1 MMKRFLSA
9 LCVCAGLIIG
19 SCMHVWAAAP
29 GTTCA
34 TAIPLGDNYSTNVSG
49 PYPKSVWYS
58 AWTFDLPLTVYFAPE
73 HETDPAP
80 EVEMDFSCIS
90 GYYPNDS
97 ILCSLFCKTSGS
109 SGLDMKM
116 PHKPSLSTDRLP
128 DGTFVYYLSLGK
140 KYRDLL
146 LQMGISYNLEVYVKV
161 TYKSNG
167 TMSMAPDG
175 MFANCMDGP
184 KFMHLGD
191 TVRVKT
197 QDVDRHVIVPYIQWQ
212 EDSIRYVWDGTDPVT
227 ISISA
232 ECDYDP
238 TDNADER
245 ILDFFTLQP
254 QDTLKLTA
262 AEVQYYVNSDNV
274 ASQAGMFFAKF
285 YTNGT
290 GIMKIE
296 RVPQAPPRGGATLL
310 HYNKVTTVP
319 ADTNALF
326 AIPYTWTKAT
336 LFTTPTDHVFKMYI
350 GTEPDFELPDAI
362 ATYQFNRTDTCHWW
376 GLFESDMTTL
386 WSNTQEQYLY
396 VRFECTAKTTIKP
409 TLWYPSDCIQ
419 NSTLITRNSTF
430 SINSRSSTVYR
441 IYHEDWKDG
450 DMSVYW
456 NQYQLCKMLVLKN
469 CSITTTSGTSS
480 SVVYYE
486 ELEDGDT
493 YQIPAAELA
502 DSWVLGLDEYGYVYV
517 RFFTTYSLGGQIT
530 LTTNAPEEQD
540 PAPIVYPASTI
551 HVICNGEPTSAGQE
565 FVIFV
570 STAQTLHIDN
580 GTPWNQ
586 SPEESHTVTLQSGIH
601 TLYGATETVQID
613 VK

>member
-1 MMKRFLSA
+1 MMKRFLKA

-19 SCMHVWAAAP
+19 SCMHVWGAAP

-49 PYPKSVWYS
+49 PYPKSVWYT

-80 EVEMDFSCIS
+80 DVEMDFSCIS

-167 TMSMAPDG
+167 TMSMAPDD
-175 MFANCMDGP
+175 MFTNCMDGP
-184 KFMHLGD
+184 KFMRLGD

-197 QDVDRHVIVPYIQWQ
+197 QDVDRHVIVPYVQWQ

-227 ISISA
+227 IAISA

-319 ADTNALF
+319 SDTNALF

-396 VRFECTAKTTIKP
+396 VRFDCTAKTTIKP
-409 TLWYPSDCIQ
+409 TLWYPSDCMVSARLLTPQMGEITINA
-419 NSTLITRNSTF
+419 NSTTI
-430 SINSRSSTVYR
+430 YR
-441 IYHEDWKDG
+441 IYYNDWKDG
-450 DMSVYW
+450 DMTVYW
-456 NQYQLCKMLVLKN
+456 NQTAMCKMLV
-469 CSITTTSGTSS
+469 SGQCLIGTNGNAA
-480 SVVYYE
+480 SVIYYE
-486 ELEDGDT
+486 EMKNKRTYTIPASEIADWADVADEDG
-493 YQIPAAELA
+493 YI
-502 DSWVLGLDEYGYVYV
+502 YI
-517 RFFTTYSLGGQIT
+517 RFYTTKSGGGKVT
-530 LTTNAPEEQD
+530 MTTTAPEEQD

-551 HVICNGEPTSAGQE
+551 HVICNGEPSSAGQE
-565 FVIFV
+565 YIIRV
-570 STAQTLHIDN
+570 STAQPLHIDN

-586 SPEESHTVTLQSGIH
+586 SPEESHTVTLQSGVH